1 MSKNS
6 VEEAQKRYK
15 DTVMSTNQRFP
26 AIFIVAD
33 AGDNRNSIDNILKD
47 KSLKTIKEEIRFDI
61 VSTQFAMHY
70 MFESEIK
77 LRGYLHN
84 VSCKLED
91 GGLFMGTTVDSDR
104 LVYLIRES
112 GKKNNLT
119 IGNKFYSIVMGQD
132 SFNN

>member
-1 MSKNS
+1 
-6 VEEAQKRYK
+6 
-15 DTVMSTNQRFP
+15 
-26 AIFIVAD
+26 
-33 AGDNRNSIDNILKD
+33 
-47 KSLKTIKEEIRFDI
+47 
-61 VSTQFAMHY
+61 VSTQFALHY

-132 SFNN
+132 SFNNQESPFGIKYYFYLKEAIG